1 MERATEPGMGGV
13 KAGMCD
19 TCGKDIAPERVQALA
34 QAALCIN
41 CKGRQETQRR

>member
-1 MERATEPGMGGV
+1 MERATEPAMGV
-13 KAGMCD
+13 MAGMSD
-19 TCGKDIAPERVQALA
+19 NCGKDIAPERWQARP